1 MFEFKLPD
9 VGEGLHEAEVVRW
22 LVKEGDT
29 VGQDQPIVEIQ
40 TDKAVTDLPSPR
52 AGRIAAIHAPV
63 GQLAR
68 VGDVLVVIEEPTPP
82 RPTAASGVEGG
93 KRAAGEETLAG
104 GGLHVESEKPS
115 ATSPGNGKQSPIA
128 TLQSPPR
135 RVLAA
140 PAVRKLALQ
149 LGVDL
154 TEVQGSGPVGRVLP
168 EDVRAFATEPT
179 TDRRPPT
186 TETVVGDGVRV
197 EGPGEVASAPLH
209 PPPSTL
215 HAGQFPVFTLQS
227 LPDERVPL
235 HGLRRRIAERME
247 EAWRIPHV
255 TSFEEA
261 DASALVALRAT
272 LQPEAERR
280 GVHLTYL
287 PLLIK
292 MTVQALKEYP
302 TFNASLD
309 MAAGEIVLRRTY
321 HIGVATAIDEGLVVP
336 VVRHADRLSLFQV
349 AMELARLAEGARQ
362 RSLTR
367 EELSG
372 STFTM
377 TNFGSFGGQQG
388 TPIINPPEV
397 AILGLGRIE
406 KRAVVIDE
414 RIEVR
419 PILPL
424 ALSYDHRLI
433 DGAAAAR
440 SLLRL
445 KALVANPTALL
456 LDLA

>member
-1 MFEFKLPD
+1 MK
-9 VGEGLHEAEVVRW
+9 VEG
-22 LVKEGDT
+22 
-29 VGQDQPIVEIQ
+29 P
-40 TDKAVTDLPSPR
+40 
-52 AGRIAAIHAPV
+52 
-63 GQLAR
+63 
-68 VGDVLVVIEEPTPP
+68 EE
-82 RPTAASGVEGG
+82 AASAPLYAPP
-93 KRAAGEETLAG
+93 AAPHA
-104 GGLHVESEKPS
+104 
-115 ATSPGNGKQSPIA
+115 AQSPIS
-128 TLQSPPR
+128 TLQSP
-135 RVLAA
+135 
-140 PAVRKLALQ
+140 
-149 LGVDL
+149 
-154 TEVQGSGPVGRVLP
+154 
-168 EDVRAFATEPT
+168 
-179 TDRRPPT
+179 
-186 TETVVGDGVRV
+186 
-197 EGPGEVASAPLH
+197 
-209 PPPSTL
+209 
-215 HAGQFPVFTLQS
+215 
-227 LPDERVPL
+227 PDERVPL

-261 DASALVALRAT
+261 DASALVTLRAT

-292 MTVQALKEYP
+292 MTVQALREYP

-309 MAAGEIVLRRTY
+309 MAAGEIVLRRSY

-336 VVRHADRLSLFQV
+336 VVRQADRLSLFQV
-349 AMELARLAEGARQ
+349 AMELGRLAEGARQ

-372 STFTM
+372 STFTI

-406 KRAVVIDE
+406 NRAVVIDG
-414 RIEVR
+414 RIEAR

-424 ALSYDHRLI
+424 ALSYDHRLL

-440 SLLRL
+440 FLLRL